1 VLRVTGD
8 GRTQNLALE
17 VPLVATRPCADD
29 DFEVHRGFVRGAI
42 DTATTGRWERTSPQ
56 ATQNGGT
63 TIQPG
68 AQTTPGGSLCQVTGG
83 AAGSSASANDVDA
96 GLTDLLSPAFDLRH
110 LEAAE
115 LSFDLWFT
123 EDAADD
129 PLLVQLSRDGG
140 STFELLASLEQPT
153 NGWQRVTLPLRPPL
167 TEGMVVRVRAQDQF
181 ASLVEALIDQFE
193 ITAVPTE
200 GAVTVLGSGRIASSV
215 RVGCNA
221 PSGSIAVPVAALGL
235 GPPTPL
241 PGIGNLLLDVPT
253 VLLLPALLPG
263 ANGYAAFDVAIPP
276 LPGLAGAELAFQLAW
291 LDGAGLHLGG
301 NAQLVVLQ

>member
-1 VLRVTGD
+1 
-8 GRTQNLALE
+8 
-17 VPLVATRPCADD
+17 
-29 DFEVHRGFVRGAI
+29 
-42 DTATTGRWERTSPQ
+42 
-56 ATQNGGT
+56 
-63 TIQPG
+63 
-68 AQTTPGGSLCQVTGG
+68 
-83 AAGSSASANDVDA
+83 
-96 GLTDLLSPAFDLRH
+96 
-110 LEAAE
+110 
-115 LSFDLWFT
+115 
-123 EDAADD
+123 
-129 PLLVQLSRDGG
+129 
-140 STFELLASLEQPT
+140 
-153 NGWQRVTLPLRPPL
+153 
-167 TEGMVVRVRAQDQF
+167 MVVRVRAQDQF

-235 GPPTPL
+235 GPPTPVA
-241 PGIGNLLLDVPT
+241 GIGNLLLDVPT

-276 LPGLAGAELAFQLAW
+276 QPGLAGAELAFQLAW